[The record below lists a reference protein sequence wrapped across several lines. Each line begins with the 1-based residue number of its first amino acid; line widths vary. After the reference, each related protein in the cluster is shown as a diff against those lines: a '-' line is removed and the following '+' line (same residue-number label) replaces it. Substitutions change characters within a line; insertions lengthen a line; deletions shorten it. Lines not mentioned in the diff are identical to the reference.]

1 MKHYLPLLAL
11 LASLATPGFSHA
23 QEPPTQPERIPEKLK
38 IVKVEVRPAAIQL
51 QSPFDYRQL
60 LIMGTTADGEQVDLT
75 RVAQAE
81 AVPAVVQLTPTRQ
94 VRAKA
99 DGEGVLT
106 FAYAGQ
112 KVSVPVRVAGTK
124 ARYEVSYV
132 RDVMPILAK
141 LGCNSGT
148 CHGAAEGKAGFRLS
162 LRGYDPIG
170 DHRALTDDLEG
181 RRFNRAAP
189 EKSLML
195 MKPSGAVPHVGGVL
209 CLPGEPYYELL
220 KLWIAEGVKLDTN
233 APRVRSIEVFPQGAT
248 VPLIGMKQ
256 QMTVI
261 ATYTDGSTRDVTAES
276 FIESSNTEIATVD
289 KHGIVTAVR
298 RGEATMLARFEG
310 AYAAASLIV
319 MGDRTGFVWNNPPT
333 NNWIDELVYRK
344 LQQVKVLPADLCS
357 DADFVRRVHL
367 DLTGMLPEPET
378 VRAFLADPRPT
389 RVKRDELIDR
399 LVGSPGYVEH
409 WANKWGDLLQVNRKF
424 LGDRGAAVL
433 RSWIR
438 QAIAENRPY
447 DQFAYELLTARGSNM
462 ENPAAAYFK
471 ILRTP
476 DTAMENTTH
485 LFMAVRF
492 NCNKCHDHPFERWTQ
507 DQYYQ
512 LASFFAQVTR
522 REDPNYQGQ
531 RIGGTAV
538 EGAQPLVEIIADSG
552 GGEVRHERTGE
563 LVKPQFPFTHASM
576 PKPEG
581 SRREQLARWLTS
593 KDNPYFA
600 KSYVNRIWSY
610 LLGVGLIEPVDD
622 IRAGNPPT
630 NPALLERLTAEF
642 VQSGFDTQALIR
654 TICKSRTYQHSI
666 ETNRWNED
674 DQVNYSHAL
683 ARRLPAEV
691 LYDAIHQATGS
702 ITRLPGLPPGAR
714 AAQLLDSNV
723 PIPGSFLELFG
734 KAPRESACECE
745 RSSGVDL
752 RPVLAFVNGPVVGEA
767 LRDPNN
773 RIAKLVATYPDDRK
787 LVEELFLAFLS
798 RLPTPKEIE
807 LGVKAIEGG
816 GDDYKKQLADYE
828 KAQADL
834 KALEAQMPQRLA
846 SWEREVRRPITWQTL
861 ELTGTS
867 KGGAKLEKQPDGAI
881 RVTGPNPYPE
891 LYTLSATLKD
901 MPITAIR
908 LEALPDAA
916 LPAGGPGRAPN
927 GNFVVSEFKLA
938 VAKGQAKA
946 KAVPISRAI
955 ASFSQD
961 GWPVQAAID
970 NNPATGWAVA
980 PHFGK
985 AHTAVFE
992 LAQPIDG
999 KGEFTLTI
1007 MLDQQYPGKDHNLG
1021 HFRLSVTSAKGPI
1034 QLGSNLPPAIVQ
1046 ILDKPAEQRTP
1057 QEQKALMDYYRP
1069 LDAELARLTRAV
1081 ANRPQPGN
1089 SRLLGAQ
1096 DLAWALMNTPAFLF
1110 NR

>member
-1 MKHYLPLLAL
+1 MKRYLTLLL
-11 LASLATPGFSHA
+11 LVVSLTTPRSTLA
-23 QEPPTQPERIPEKLK
+23 QDTPKQTERVPEKLK
-38 IVKVEVRPAAIQL
+38 IVKLEARPTTIEL
-51 QSPFDYRQL
+51 KSPFDYRQL
-60 LIMGTTADGEQVDLT
+60 TILGTTSDGEQVDLT
-75 RVAQAE
+75 RLAQAE
-81 AVPAVVQLTPTRQ
+81 VVPAVVKLTPNRQ
-94 VRAKA
+94 VRANA
-99 DGEGVLT
+99 DGDGVLT
-106 FAYAGQ
+106 FAFAGQ
-112 KVSVPVRVAGTK
+112 KVSVPVKVAGAK
-124 ARYEVSYV
+124 AHYEVSFV

-195 MKPSGAVPHVGGVL
+195 MKPAGAVPHVGGVL

-220 KLWIAEGVKLDTN
+220 KLWIAEGVKLDAN
-233 APRVRSIEVFPQGAT
+233 APRVRSIEVFPQGVT

-261 ATYTDGSTRDVTAES
+261 ATYSDGSVRDVTAES
-276 FIESSNTEIATVD
+276 FIESSNTEVATVD
-289 KHGIVTAVR
+289 KHGIVTTVR

-310 AYAAASLIV
+310 AYAAASMVV
-319 MGDRTGFVWNNPPT
+319 MGDRSGFVWNNPPT
-333 NNWIDELVYRK
+333 NNWIDELVYKK

-367 DLTGMLPEPET
+367 DLTGLLPEPET
-378 VRAFLADPRPT
+378 VRAFLTDPRPT

-424 LGDRGAAVL
+424 LGDRGAAVF
-433 RSWIR
+433 RAWIR

-447 DQFAYELLTARGSNM
+447 NRFAYEVLTASGSNM

-476 DTAMENTTH
+476 DAAMENTTH

-512 LASFFAQVTR
+512 LTSFFAQVTR
-522 REDPNYQGQ
+522 REDPNYKGQ

-538 EGAQPLVEIIADSG
+538 EGAQPLVEIIANG
-552 GGEVRHERTGE
+552 GGGDVRHERTGE

-581 SRREQLARWLTS
+581 SRREQLAQWLTS

-630 NPALLERLTAEF
+630 NPALLDRLTEEF
-642 VQSGFDTQALIR
+642 VKSGFDTQALIR

-674 DQVNYSHAL
+674 DEVNYSHAL

-714 AAQLLDSNV
+714 AAQLIDSNV

-745 RSSGVDL
+745 RSSSVDL
-752 RPVLAFVNGPVVGEA
+752 RPVLAFVNGPVVGDA

-773 RIAKLVATYPDDRK
+773 RIAKLVATHQDDRK

-798 RLPTPKEIE
+798 RLPSEKEIE

-816 GDDYKKQLADYE
+816 ASDYKKQLADYE
-828 KAQADL
+828 KAVADL
-834 KALEAQMPQRLA
+834 KALEAQLPERLA
-846 SWEREVRRPITWQTL
+846 KWEREVRQPIAWQTL
-861 ELTGTS
+861 ELTGTAKS
-867 KGGAKLEKQPDGAI
+867 GAKLEKQADGAI
-881 RVTGPNPYPE
+881 RVSGPNPFPE
-891 LYTLSATLKD
+891 LYTISAKLKD
-901 MPITAIR
+901 TPISAIR
-908 LEALPDAA
+908 LEALPDPA
-916 LPAGGPGRAPN
+916 LPANGPGRAPN
-927 GNFVVSEFKLA
+927 GNFVLSEFKLA
-938 VAKGQAKA
+938 VATGKDKA
-946 KAVPISRAI
+946 KAVPIGRAI
-955 ASFSQD
+955 ATFSQD

-970 NNPATGWAVA
+970 NNPGTGWAIA
-980 PHFGK
+980 PQFGK
-985 AHTAVFE
+985 AHTAIFE
-992 LAQPIDG
+992 LAQPIAPN
-999 KGEFTLTI
+999 GEFELTI
-1007 MLDQQYPGKDHNLG
+1007 TLDQQYAGLSHNLG
-1021 HFRLSVTSAKGPI
+1021 HFRLSVTNAKGPI
-1034 QLGSNLPPAIVQ
+1034 QLGSSLPPAIVK
-1046 ILDKPAEQRTP
+1046 ILDTPNQKRSPA
-1057 QEQKALMDYYRP
+1057 EQKALMDYYRS
-1069 LDAELARLTRAV
+1069 LDADLARLTQAT